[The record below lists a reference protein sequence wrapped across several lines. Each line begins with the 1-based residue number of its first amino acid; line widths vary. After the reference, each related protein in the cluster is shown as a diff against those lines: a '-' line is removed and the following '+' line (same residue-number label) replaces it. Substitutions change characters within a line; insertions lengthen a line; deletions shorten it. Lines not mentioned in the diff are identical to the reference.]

1 MHVTPHVRFD
11 LLDGVG
17 VVAVIV
23 DGFPKNGEEWGIHRP
38 APAVGDGLEGAS
50 GVDGDGSCLYD
61 LQ

>member
-11 LLDGVG
+11 LLDAVG

-38 APAVGDGLEGAS
+38 VPAVGDGLEGAS
-50 GVDGDGSCLYD
+50 GVDGDGSCMYD
-61 LQ
+61 LE